1 MSDLTPIK
9 QYLWFKMYDTEYL
22 LDNIKIHTI
31 KTSFYDKSCKVIKYS
46 IVVDDKFVKMSETL
60 PIDDFD
66 RIEKTFKRN
75 NILNDLLC

>member
-1 MSDLTPIK
+1 MNDLTHIK
-9 QYLWFKMYDTEYL
+9 YYLWYNIYDCDYIA
-22 LDNIKIHTI
+22 DNIKIHTI

-46 IVVDDKFVKMSETL
+46 IVVDDKFVKMSEFL
-60 PIDDFD
+60 PIDDFY